1 MVDVTEPLVSEVIE
15 FPPALPRME
24 LDVVT
29 ESEVRG
35 KGLMGL
41 RKTKLVGT
49 VGPRV
54 LLVGRAGEVGDGR
67 DERGAAQYV
76 PQQEGV
82 AQGCDLEGETLE

>member
-1 MVDVTEPLVSEVIE
+1 MVDVTERLVSEVVE

-35 KGLMGL
+35 KGFMGL
-41 RKTKLVGT
+41 RKTKLVCT
-49 VGPRV
+49 VGARV
-54 LLVGRAGEVGDGR
+54 LFFGRAGEGGEGR

-76 PQQEGV
+76 PQHEGV
-82 AQGCDLEGETLE
+82 VQGCDLEGEAVE